1 MSDVWRSCCIAA
13 AQQLSKYTNVG
24 VAPVTVFGNNISRL
38 CRSALNLA
46 KKMKA
51 GKGWQCQAG
60 AGAGKAMEVG
70 GWDSEEG
77 VVMATGAMEG
87 AKIRMGRGGAGRAAA
102 AMASIQSETG
112 LCEDRQKQAEVGS
125 GRPR

>member
-1 MSDVWRSCCIAA
+1 M
-13 AQQLSKYTNVG
+13 SKYTNLG
-24 VAPVTVFGNNISRL
+24 VAPVTVFDHHISRL
-38 CRSALNLA
+38 YRSALNLA

-51 GKGWQCQAG
+51 GKGWQWQAG

-87 AKIRMGRGGAGRAAA
+87 ANIRMGRGGAAA
-102 AMASIQSETG
+102 AMASTQSETG

-125 GRPR
+125 GRPS